1 MKLIPYLHFEGNGEE
16 ALNVYKTV
24 LNGKVEIVS
33 RYDDPHMNAPEDY
46 KNKILHAVFTF
57 GDNSIMASDCF
68 PGQQLKYGDSTALS
82 LQIDGEDE
90 CRRVF
95 NALAEGG
102 QILMPLEKQ
111 FWGDYFGHLVDRF
124 SVSWMLYASI

>member
-1 MKLIPYLHFEGNGEE
+1 MKLVPYLHFGGNCEE

-33 RYDDPHMNAPEDY
+33 RYDDPNMNAPEDY
-46 KNKILHAVFTF
+46 KNKVLHGVITF
-57 GDNSIMASDCF
+57 QDNTIMASDSF
-68 PGQQLKYGDSTALS
+68 PGQQLKYGDSVAMS
-82 LQIDGEDE
+82 LQFESEDE

-95 NALAEGG
+95 DTLSEGG

-111 FWGDYFGHLVDRF
+111 FWGDFFGHFVDRF
-124 SVSWMLYASI
+124 GVRWMVNASI